1 MKKRKKL
8 IGLLTVLATV
18 SLAVIGGVLLSQG
31 ILFEAF
37 YVQFAMFNT
46 SALVVLCGLYL
57 LENHC
62 QPTKWVRNTIW
73 SLGGLVLILGA
84 LVSFDVIDAKST
96 WNLLIGFSVVYITAI
111 QLQLMKWEK
120 SKSLLKVMGLL
131 TFVSNLFIAV
141 YFLALLKMQYLGII
155 FDIAVIVSIFAFL
168 VGLILSRQKKEKIT
182 ASEA

>member
-1 MKKRKKL
+1 M
-8 IGLLTVLATV
+8 TVLATV
-18 SLAVIGGVLLSQG
+18 SLAVIGGVLMTQG

-37 YVQFAMFNT
+37 YVKFAMFNAT
-46 SALVVLCGLYL
+46 ALVILCGLYL

-73 SLGGLVLILGA
+73 TLGGLVLILGVI
-84 LVSFDVIDAKST
+84 VSFNIIDAKST
-96 WNLLIGFSVVYITAI
+96 WNLLVGFVIVYITAI

-141 YFLALLKMQYLGII
+141 YFLALLRMKYLGIVL
-155 FDIAVIVSIFAFL
+155 DIAVITSIFAFL
-168 VGLILSRQKKEKIT
+168 IGLILSRKKKEKIV
-182 ASEA
+182 AQEA

>member
-1 MKKRKKL
+1 M
-8 IGLLTVLATV
+8 TVLATV
-18 SLAVIGGVLLSQG
+18 SLAVIAGVLMTQG

-37 YVQFAMFNT
+37 YVKFAMFNAT
-46 SALVVLCGLYL
+46 ALVILCGLYL

-73 SLGGLVLILGA
+73 TLGGLVLILGVV
-84 LVSFDVIDAKST
+84 VSFDIIDAKST
-96 WNLLIGFSVVYITAI
+96 WNLLVGFTIVYITAI

-141 YFLALLKMQYLGII
+141 YFLALLRMKYLGIVL
-155 FDIAVIVSIFAFL
+155 DIAVITSIFAFL
-168 VGLILSRQKKEKIT
+168 IGLILSRKKKEKIV
-182 ASEA
+182 AQEA